1 MNLDEQTAAELVA
14 TWVGEVCGVPAE
26 RRFPYPQATKTAE
39 LPDVAAAVTD
49 SRVQRGPD
57 DEDFPLLML
66 EQTWLN
72 LFVVEFS
79 IMVDQGSGDGT
90 AESIEAAAQTAQQ
103 AVYGYAKA
111 LREAI
116 IDDPTLDGALDAS
129 AGVFAS
135 PLIAFDFREPFV
147 EYDDGTRGRIMPGVV
162 RLAEAIPEPG

>member
-14 TWVGEVCGVPAE
+14 AWVGEVCDVPAE
-26 RRFPYPQATKTAE
+26 RRFAYPQATKAAE

-49 SRVQRGPD
+49 SRVQAGPD
-57 DEDFPLLML
+57 AIYFPLLML

-72 LFVVEFS
+72 LYVVEFS
-79 IMVDQGSGDGT
+79 LMVEQGNDD
-90 AESIEAAAQTAQQ
+90 EAAAAAQ
-103 AVYGYAKA
+103 ATVYGFAKS

-116 IDDPTLDGALDAS
+116 VGDPSLGGTLDAA

-135 PLIAFDFREPFV
+135 PLIGFDFREPFV
-147 EYDDGTRGRIMPGVV
+147 EYEDGTRGRVTPGVV